1 MRLRWTALLVPFA
14 VLLAALALRVWDPPV
29 VRDFRYTVFDT
40 YQRIAPRPPQSA
52 PTLLVDIDETSLEAV
67 GQWPWPRTKIADLV
81 NRLTRAG
88 AAVVALD
95 IVFAEPD
102 TSSPD
107 ELIETWRQV
116 PAMRPAAEFL
126 AESTV
131 PDHEELL
138 ANALGRGPS
147 VLGNILSSDA
157 SGEFDNSLFGLAAL
171 GRNPRPFLYGFD
183 GAVTNLPILENA
195 AKGLGAINVVPDHDG
210 VVRQLPALL
219 RQDDT
224 IVPSLWVEAL
234 RVAQRE
240 SSFAV
245 RSAGASE
252 VESFGQN
259 SGVESLRVGG
269 AVVKTDA
276 NAQIWLHSA
285 RARPER
291 TVSAHDVLRG
301 RVSADRLKGKIVFV
315 GTSAPGL
322 KDEVTVP
329 LARALPGFQL
339 HAQAIEQV
347 VNASYLSRPAW
358 ATPIELVAVVVA
370 GLLLTLVFW
379 SRRIGAVGLGSLT
392 IGLLVVFTAVSWQR
406 YMDANQLFDP
416 VFPGMATL
424 AVYLVASYWG
434 FRQNEME
441 KRRVRETFSYYL
453 SPAMVERLTRSDEPL
468 RLGGEDR
475 ELSVLF
481 CDVRNFTDRAEQ
493 MSAQDLTR
501 FLNRFLTPMTE
512 AILDQ
517 NGTVD
522 KYMGDA
528 IMAFW
533 NAPVDEPAHARRALA
548 AAVDMRRR
556 CASLNAALAEE
567 TDPVGTSAP
576 QVRIGIGLHTGVCS
590 VGNMGSMQRFDYT
603 AMGDNVNLA
612 SRLEG
617 LAKQYAVDL
626 VVSDTVRAA
635 APDTPALEL
644 DLVQVKGRET
654 PTRIFTVPDDTLT
667 ASSGYDRLVLRNGEM
682 LTALR
687 ARDWDGARAALADC
701 RDLDTEATLAGYYD
715 VMATRIETLAADPP
729 PADWDGV
736 YRADTK

>member
-1 MRLRWTALLVPFA
+1 MRLRWTALLVPLA
-14 VLLAALALRVWDPPV
+14 VLLAALSLRVWDPSV
-29 VRDFRYTVFDT
+29 VRDFRYTVFDA

-52 PTLLVDIDETSLEAV
+52 PILLVDIDEASLEAV
-67 GQWPWPRTKIADLV
+67 GQWPWPRTQIADLV
-81 NRLTRAG
+81 DRLTQAG
-88 AAVVALD
+88 AAVIALD
-95 IVFAEPD
+95 IVFADPD
-102 TSSPD
+102 MSSPD
-107 ELIETWRQV
+107 ELIEAWRKI

-131 PDHEELL
+131 PDHDEVL
-138 ANALGRGPS
+138 ADALGRAPI
-147 VLGNILSSDA
+147 VLGNILSDNGNDS
-157 SGEFDNSLFGLAAL
+157 FDSSRFGVAAL
-171 GRNPRPFLYGFD
+171 GRNPRPFLYDFN
-183 GAVTNLPILENA
+183 GAVTNLPVLEDA
-195 AKGLGAINVVPDHDG
+195 ARGLGALNVVPDQDG
-210 VVRQLPALL
+210 VVRRLPALL
-219 RQDDT
+219 RQGDT
-224 IVPSLWVEAL
+224 IVPALWVEAL

-245 RSAGASE
+245 RSAGASQ

-259 SGVESLRVGG
+259 SGVESVRVGG
-269 AVVKTDA
+269 AVVRTDA

-285 RARPER
+285 RARPDR
-291 TVSAHDVLRG
+291 TVSAQEVLQG
-301 RVSADRLKGKIVFV
+301 RVSADRIQGKIVFV

-322 KDEVTVP
+322 KDDVTVP

-347 VNASYLSRPAW
+347 VNAGYLSRPAW
-358 ATPIELVAVVVA
+358 AKPVELLAVLIA
-370 GLLLTLVFW
+370 GLMLTLAFG
-379 SRRIGAVGLGSLT
+379 SGRLGAVGLGSLT
-392 IGLLVVFTAVSWQR
+392 IALLIAFTAASWQR
-406 YMDANQLFDP
+406 YIDANQLFDP
-416 VFPGMATL
+416 VFPGVAIL

-434 FRQNEME
+434 FRQTEVE
-441 KRRVRETFSYYL
+441 KRRVRQTFSYYL
-453 SPAMVERLTRSDEPL
+453 SPAMVERLTRSNEPL
-468 RLGGEDR
+468 RLGGEER
-475 ELSVLF
+475 ELSLLF

-493 MSAQDLTR
+493 MSAQGLTR

-533 NAPVDEPAHARRALA
+533 NAPVDEPDHARRALI

-556 CASLNAALAEE
+556 CASLNAALAAES
-567 TDPVGTSAP
+567 DPDAAP
-576 QVRIGIGLHTGVCS
+576 APAVRIGIGLHTGVCS

-626 VVSDTVRAA
+626 VFSDSMHAA
-635 APDTPALEL
+635 APDIPALEL

-654 PTRIFTVPDDTLT
+654 PTRIFTVPDDALL
-667 ASSGYDRLVLRNGEM
+667 ARAGYDRLAASHTQMLR
-682 LTALR
+682 AYR
-687 ARDWDGARAALADC
+687 ARDCGWARTALAAC
-701 RDLDTEATLAGYYD
+701 RELDPENTLAGYYD
-715 VMATRIETLAADPP
+715 VMAARIDALAADPP

-736 YRADTK
+736 YRADSK